1 MVSLYLAQFFW
12 SHFRLCESGHP
23 ACASELVLGLQNR
36 LHPRLPETSV
46 QQVCC
51 MCAGIGREVGNN
63 TSCVMNT
70 MKNLSQYIRATAAIH
85 HMQNSHVI
93 QHLNMDRKVVERL
106 TKDTISEATLKN
118 STAEATLTSKIHQG
132 NKAAFFNILLLGWSI
147 DTRRIPTTIVSG
159 ILAYRRPSTA
169 SKSNLVT
176 ASCHERLKCGWM
188 WNSLLRMCTVSHFLH
203 VLPHPSNF
211 KPYAESNWS
220 STGVVEWWL
229 SLLMLNDLTL
239 KIRRRLSLSAI
250 CPPTAWLSV
259 KMLHVTCVITAPVA
273 TLGFSWVYGSKKK
286 HWKRPPIALWTVTN
300 NPSVL
305 LGPSDSQSFFWLRET
320 PSCRIEPNMV
330 DRELQSA

>member
-1 MVSLYLAQFFW
+1 
-12 SHFRLCESGHP
+12 
-23 ACASELVLGLQNR
+23 
-36 LHPRLPETSV
+36 
-46 QQVCC
+46 
-51 MCAGIGREVGNN
+51 
-63 TSCVMNT
+63 
-70 MKNLSQYIRATAAIH
+70 
-85 HMQNSHVI
+85 MQNCHVI
-93 QHLNMDRKVVERL
+93 HWLNIGTRVVERL

-132 NKAAFFNILLLGWSI
+132 NKATFFNILLLGWSI
-147 DTRRIPTTIVSG
+147 DTGRISTTIASG

-188 WNSLLRMCTVSHFLH
+188 WNSLLRICAVNHLPH

-220 STGVVEWWL
+220 STGVLEWWL
-229 SLLMLNDLTL
+229 SLLMPNDLTL

-273 TLGFSWVYGSKKK
+273 TLGFSWVYVSKKK
-286 HWKRPPIALWTVTN
+286 HWKRPPIALCTVTN
-300 NPSVL
+300 NSSVL
-305 LGPSDSQSFFWLRET
+305 LGPSDSQSFFFDWGKHHHAALSPIWWIT
-320 PSCRIEPNMV
+320 NSN
-330 DRELQSA
+330 LHSTQANTSTNTANL